1 MQRRIVLTGGP
12 CGGKTTCL
20 EALKRALGDRV
31 VLVPEAST
39 MVLESG
45 FSPPAEGSDF
55 GEIELWR
62 REFQDAVLS
71 TQRHLEET
79 WARLA
84 RHSGRSLMIC
94 DRGFL
99 DGAAYWPGGR
109 NAFLDHFGI
118 ELDSVMARYD
128 LVLHLESVAVS
139 RPLLYGR
146 ANNGIRYED
155 VEGAR
160 RVESRVIEAWAGHPA
175 RIHVPAMETVEDRV
189 AVLLREL
196 RRSDID
202 I

>member
-20 EALKRALGDRV
+20 AALKSFLGDKV

-39 MVLESG
+39 MVLEAG
-45 FSPPAEGSDF
+45 FPPPAEGAHIL
-55 GEIELWR
+55 EIEAWR
-62 REFQDAVLS
+62 REFQNAVLS

-109 NAFLDHFGI
+109 HAFLAHFGMD
-118 ELDSVMARYD
+118 LDSVMARYD
-128 LVLHLESVAVS
+128 LILHLESVAVS
-139 RPLLYGR
+139 RPALYGR

-155 VEGAR
+155 AEGACQ
-160 RVESRVIEAWAGHPA
+160 VDSRVMEAWDGHPA
-175 RIHVPAMETVEDRV
+175 RIHVPAMDTIEDRV
-189 AVLLREL
+189 ALLLREL
-196 RRSDID
+196 QRSVT
-202 I
+202 

>member
-1 MQRRIVLTGGP
+1 MIVRCHRRHH
-12 CGGKTTCL
+12 
-20 EALKRALGDRV
+20 
-31 VLVPEAST
+31 
-39 MVLESG
+39 
-45 FSPPAEGSDF
+45 
-55 GEIELWR
+55 
-62 REFQDAVLS
+62 
-71 TQRHLEET
+71 RHLRQQGNAHIRGHHLSQGFKAGGAE
-79 WARLA
+79 A
-84 RHSGRSLMIC
+84 
-94 DRGFL
+94 GFL

-160 RVESRVIEAWAGHPA
+160 RVESRVIEAWDGHPA
-175 RIHVPAMETVEDRV
+175 RIHVPAMDTVEDRV

-196 RRSDID
+196 RRSVID

>member
-20 EALKRALGDRV
+20 AALKSLLGDQV

-39 MVLESG
+39 MVLEAG
-45 FSPPAEGSDF
+45 FPPPAEGANTL
-55 GEIELWR
+55 EIEAWR
-62 REFQDAVLS
+62 REFQNAVLS

-84 RHSGRSLMIC
+84 RYSGRNLMIC

-109 NAFLDHFGI
+109 HAFLAHFGMDI
-118 ELDSVMARYD
+118 DSVMARYD

-139 RPLLYGR
+139 RPALYGR

-155 VEGAR
+155 AGGACQ
-160 RVESRVIEAWAGHPA
+160 VDSRVMEAWDGHPA
-175 RIHVPAMETVEDRV
+175 RIHVPAMDTIEDRV
-189 AVLLREL
+189 ALLLREL
-196 RRSDID
+196 QRSVTSV
-202 I
+202 